1 MSELKEQKL
10 TVHIEKPLTATVA
23 PQMGPS
29 EKWPG
34 VSEDLLVLQK
44 YNWNA
49 SIILNLYK
57 MNCTK
62 IFLSSTFNQHIEIIC
77 YKIQLLTLR
86 LITPC
91 NLQLRHLRP
100 YDDCMNV
107 VVAAACR
114 RVIMLAGCHINL
126 FLYPVIRYAR
136 CLLLFCWQSQH
147 TQQNEWI
154 MVTNCTVIKFRPHN

>member
-1 MSELKEQKL
+1 MINQNCQYCIISSTLLPVTVNWILRSLKCYGLWLKMKIIHLQSCSWFLMLILYTFTNLSELHTSLNTWWRLVAVGAAGAEANCPHWE
-10 TVHIEKPLTATVA
+10 TTATVA

-62 IFLSSTFNQHIEIIC
+62 IFSSSTFNQHIEIIF
-77 YKIQLLTLR
+77 YL
-86 LITPC
+86 
-91 NLQLRHLRP
+91 NLK
-100 YDDCMNV
+100 YN
-107 VVAAACR
+107 
-114 RVIMLAGCHINL
+114 
-126 FLYPVIRYAR
+126 
-136 CLLLFCWQSQH
+136 
-147 TQQNEWI
+147 
-154 MVTNCTVIKFRPHN
+154 